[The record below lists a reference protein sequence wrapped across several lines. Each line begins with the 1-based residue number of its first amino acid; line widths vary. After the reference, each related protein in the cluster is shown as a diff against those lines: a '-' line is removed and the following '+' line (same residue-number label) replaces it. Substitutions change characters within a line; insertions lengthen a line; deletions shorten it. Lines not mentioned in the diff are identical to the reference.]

1 MTAHDFPH
9 LNASL
14 NAVSAVL
21 IVAGLVMIR
30 RKRVVAHKAC
40 MLTATAVST
49 AFLVCYL
56 VYHYSVGHVRF
67 TEPGVVKAIYHGVL
81 LSHVVLAAA
90 TPVLVAVTLYRA
102 LRGHIDKHKRIARWT
117 LPIWLY
123 VSVTGVLVYL
133 MLYRWFPPAGV
144 RG

>member
-1 MTAHDFPH
+1 MTVHDLPH

-14 NAVSAVL
+14 NALSAIL

-30 RKRVVAHKAC
+30 RKQVVAHKAC

-49 AFLVCYL
+49 VFLVCYL
-56 VYHYSVGHVRF
+56 VYHASVGHVRF
-67 TEPGVVKAIYHGVL
+67 TEPGFVKTLYHGVL

-90 TPVLVAVTLYRA
+90 TPVLVTVTLYRA
-102 LRGHIDKHKRIARWT
+102 LRGQLDRHERLARWT

-133 MLYRWFPPAGV
+133 MLYWWFPPAGV
-144 RG
+144 RV